1 MSHWT
6 DLHCTMGGASLY
18 IARLIREEMLR
29 CHADPSRIV
38 VHLPDEDPSD
48 VIGVCRHLFQF
59 LEKPVIIIQV
69 VLFPAF
75 MTRVRL
81 LDGIDFVLKVE
92 SIHESV
98 RSKSIHTYVTDV
110 PFDEDDDLPFVIPMS
125 EYCDHSIENNGP
137 ILVTGCILRQ
147 SFGRF
152 NSIKC
157 EMSTKSLSAWYR
169 GGTLQMLEKHFRPD
183 GSDLMPE
190 PDKLTTT
197 DTTIN
202 WTSRQVFN
210 SVYRPKLM
218 RLARLHSPKLLQ
230 EARPKR
236 LLQKH
241 VSLWLD

>member
-1 MSHWT
+1 
-6 DLHCTMGGASLY
+6 MGGDPLY

-38 VHLPDEDPSD
+38 VCSAMEDPED
-48 VIGVCRHLFQF
+48 VVGVCRELRD
-59 LEKPVIIIQV
+59 LLDKPVIILQV
-69 VLFPAF
+69 VLYPSF
-75 MTRVRL
+75 MTRVKM
-81 LDGIDFVLKVE
+81 LDRVDFVLKVE
-92 SIHESV
+92 SIHESY
-98 RSKSIHTYVTDV
+98 RQKTIHTYVADV
-110 PFDEDDDLPFVIPMS
+110 PFDEDDDLPFAIPNCR
-125 EYCDHSIENNGP
+125 YCDHSIESNGP
-137 ILVTGCILRQ
+137 LLVTGCILKQ
-147 SFGRF
+147 CYASSFF
-152 NSIKC
+152 LTSLKC